1 VGRED
6 VQTAQQRNSDL
17 LLNVLERVRT
27 IPGISV
33 ASLAGGALPL
43 RGDLRT
49 ENFGVPGMVL
59 PRNND
64 IDLNEISTDYFH
76 AIKVPIR
83 TGRFFTDDDR
93 RNSTPVAILNE
104 AAARKYFGEENP
116 IGRQVQLRGA
126 RTIVGIVGNI
136 RHDGP
141 EGDWRTQAF
150 IPLAQSRI
158 VGATLVLRTT
168 SGIETLLPAVREA
181 IWSQF
186 PDVPIPDV
194 YTLEQHFK
202 GLIAQRQFNMLLLG
216 LFGLLGIVIAAIGIY
231 GVMAYVVTQR
241 TQEIGV
247 RLALGAMPSVILW
260 SVLRRASTY
269 LMVGLALG
277 MTGAWGLAGFV
288 KGFLFGTQP
297 HDPGVYIGVLVVL
310 TMTGLAAA
318 FVPARRASRVD
329 PLVALRME

>member
-1 VGRED
+1 
-6 VQTAQQRNSDL
+6 
-17 LLNVLERVRT
+17 
-27 IPGISV
+27 
-33 ASLAGGALPL
+33 
-43 RGDLRT
+43 
-49 ENFGVPGMVL
+49 
-59 PRNND
+59 
-64 IDLNEISTDYFH
+64 
-76 AIKVPIR
+76 
-83 TGRFFTDDDR
+83 
-93 RNSTPVAILNE
+93 
-104 AAARKYFGEENP
+104 
-116 IGRQVQLRGA
+116 
-126 RTIVGIVGNI
+126 
-136 RHDGP
+136 
-141 EGDWRTQAF
+141 
-150 IPLAQSRI
+150 
-158 VGATLVLRTT
+158 
-168 SGIETLLPAVREA
+168 
-181 IWSQF
+181 
-186 PDVPIPDV
+186 
-194 YTLEQHFK
+194 
-202 GLIAQRQFNMLLLG
+202 MLLLG